1 MHLNRLK
8 KKKPRRHVEVCFFI
22 TCWFDLFLNSFLFF
36 ENQCDIYYHL
46 SAKLS
51 KTFIESQLKQA
62 KKANTYVNVCKTE
75 QANSLCKYRLQENYY
90 ASCHPVK
97 QGIFCDSKKENTS
110 RYTPILKTK
119 RLTFGC
125 YFLVF
130 IL

>member
-1 MHLNRLK
+1 MHLNGPK

-36 ENQCDIYYHL
+36 ENQCDIHYHL

-51 KTFIESQLKQA
+51 KTFIDSQLKQA

-75 QANSLCKYRLQENYY
+75 QSIPLCKYRLQEIYY

-97 QGIFCDSKKENTS
+97 QVIFGDS
-110 RYTPILKTK
+110 
-119 RLTFGC
+119 
-125 YFLVF
+125 
-130 IL
+130 